1 MKSSQAQEAFGAL
14 SQETRL
20 AILRFLIREG
30 TEARPAGYIAE
41 RLGVPAS
48 TFSFHVA
55 ALERAGLVQSRRVQR
70 QIFYAPNLEG
80 IRELLTFLLDDCCGG
95 RPEICANLFGSMQ
108 QSITSG
114 ADETPRRV
122 TRRAR

>member
-1 MKSSQAQEAFGAL
+1 MKPSQAQEAFGAL

-30 TEARPAGYIAE
+30 AEALPAGHIADK
-41 RLGVPAS
+41 LGVPAS

-70 QIFYAPNLEG
+70 QILYSPNLEG
-80 IRELLTFLLDDCCGG
+80 IRELLTFLLEDCCGG
-95 RPEICANLFGSMQ
+95 RPEICANLFSGIQ
-108 QSITSG
+108 QT
-114 ADETPRRV
+114 AACCPEEAPRRV
-122 TRRAR
+122 AKRGR